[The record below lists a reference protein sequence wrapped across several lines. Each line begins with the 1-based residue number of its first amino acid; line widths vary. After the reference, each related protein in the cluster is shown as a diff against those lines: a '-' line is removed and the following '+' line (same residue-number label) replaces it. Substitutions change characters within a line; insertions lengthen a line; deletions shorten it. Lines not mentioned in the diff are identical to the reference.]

1 MSRRLQPPSTDR
13 PAPRGPNARTPRE
26 TATDD
31 AGRRSLARL
40 VLTTVGLLA
49 LVALAGCS
57 APGSVGL
64 TPVDDGA
71 LADEASRSIDGPRAQ
86 VDDETARVVREA
98 VVEGAANATGRGQVP
113 PVDERGGSDGEYPYE
128 YRGAFY
134 ELSGT
139 VVDQETVHRV
149 EIRADYNASD
159 ADLEAAGEPVR
170 LAALPQA
177 DRRALD
183 GVVPPR
189 TDRQVDGYELGAS
202 ATYTDAELAA
212 SDLVR
217 AGARRPTERVLV
229 HDGERYLLEVSAPEE
244 TIRYT
249 YRYTAEEVAP
259 NEPAYAASLRERY
272 LFELDGLS
280 EPEREVVSTARNGT
294 YYADGGDDEAFASVV
309 DRFRSHDAFHRDEYS
324 GEWIVRWNGQVYW
337 ASLRY
342 PEYQSSATHE

>member
-1 MSRRLQPPSTDR
+1 
-13 PAPRGPNARTPRE
+13 
-26 TATDD
+26 
-31 AGRRSLARL
+31 
-40 VLTTVGLLA
+40 VCVGLFA

-71 LADEASRSIDGPRAQ
+71 LADEASRSVDGPRAQ

-98 VVEGAANATGRGQVP
+98 VEDGAANATGRGQDP
-113 PVDERGGSDGEYPYE
+113 PVDERAGIDEVYPYQ

-134 ELSGT
+134 EMRAT
-139 VVDQETVHRV
+139 VVDRETVHRV

-159 ADLEAAGEPVR
+159 ADLEDATGEPVR
-170 LAALPQA
+170 LAALPPA
-177 DRRALD
+177 DRRALE

-189 TDRQVDGYELGAS
+189 TDRRVDGYELGAS

-217 AGARRPTERVLV
+217 EGARQPTERVLV
-229 HDGERYLLEVSAPEE
+229 HDGERYLLEVGAPEE

-259 NEPAYAASLRERY
+259 NEAAYAASLRERY

-280 EPEREVVSTARNGT
+280 EPEREVVSAARNGT

-309 DRFRSHDAFHRDEYS
+309 DRFREQDAFRRDEYN